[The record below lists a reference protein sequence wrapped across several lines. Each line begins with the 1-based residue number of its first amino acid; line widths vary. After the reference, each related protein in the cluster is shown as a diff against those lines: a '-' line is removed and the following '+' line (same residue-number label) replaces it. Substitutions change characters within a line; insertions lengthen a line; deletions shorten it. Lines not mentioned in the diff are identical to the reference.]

1 MISFSLVSPRP
12 VAYSRSRSCCLR
24 WRRLR
29 MRNLYCCHSHRHRT
43 RCTRRRIHC
52 ANRPCI
58 RCIRDPTPRRSS
70 SSSPMATTLSKHI
83 ADATI
88 LARCDRI
95 RWWWVAAWRSNYYI
109 YILFRFVNNVFNLF
123 TGRQLPTRR
132 WLFNHSQ
139 CQEGESRSL
148 MPDCDIRNSL

>member
-1 MISFSLVSPRP
+1 MIYFSLVSPRP
-12 VAYSRSRSCCLR
+12 AAYSRSRSCCLR

-70 SSSPMATTLSKHI
+70 SSSPMATILSKHI
-83 ADATI
+83 ADATT

-109 YILFRFVNNVFNLF
+109 YISCSDLLITCLICLQGDNYRRGDGFS
-123 TGRQLPTRR
+123 TTR
-132 WLFNHSQ
+132 SVKKV
-139 CQEGESRSL
+139 SRDL
-148 MPDCDIRNSL
+148 